1 MKYGCFDM
9 VMMLSVDIFPV
20 YRFVG
25 RKFIRIFAT
34 SKQNMRTMNIT
45 ERFLNYVKK
54 YNFGWDFC
62 GFLQIFIVSS
72 VASVH
77 EFFRVLRV

>member
-9 VMMLSVDIFPV
+9 VMMLSVVIFPV

-34 SKQNMRTMNIT
+34 SKQT
-45 ERFLNYVKK
+45 
-54 YNFGWDFC
+54 
-62 GFLQIFIVSS
+62 
-72 VASVH
+72 
-77 EFFRVLRV
+77 

>member
-1 MKYGCFDM
+1 M

-34 SKQNMRTMNIT
+34 SKQTGG
-45 ERFLNYVKK
+45 L
-54 YNFGWDFC
+54 
-62 GFLQIFIVSS
+62 
-72 VASVH
+72 
-77 EFFRVLRV
+77 